1 MTGDADNS
9 SSDWLD
15 FRSRRGRVVEYLGA
29 LSILFSATVLALV
42 VGKHWS
48 WGPFLLALAVALA
61 LLLPYAAVLRIAVRV
76 LKPPPDQLDK
86 ARAELPKRLLPSYPV
101 IALWTGIVG
110 ASFRVYWPVAVYA
123 ALTFAILVL
132 LPLALL
138 PRAKRRAALGHSPR
152 RRPDA

>member
-9 SSDWLD
+9 GSDWLD
-15 FRSRRGRVVEYLGA
+15 FRAPRGRVAMYLSA
-29 LSILFSATVLALV
+29 LSILFSAVVLAFV

-61 LLLPYAAVLRIAVRV
+61 LLLPYFAVLRIAMRV
-76 LKPPPDQLDK
+76 LKPSPDQLDRT
-86 ARAELPKRLLPSYPV
+86 RADSSKRLLPSYPV
-101 IALWTGIVG
+101 IALWTGIVA

-123 ALTFAILVL
+123 VLTFAGLVV

-138 PRAKRRAALGHSPR
+138 PQAKRRAALGHSPR
-152 RRPDA
+152 RRDT